1 MGSGFWGPQKATS
14 EGVVS
19 DNNGGFNWVVIV
31 KPSQLWVSVA
41 YLCQTTKD
49 WIPSSHLRFRIMIRV
64 IRVNSNIA
72 DHERVRGR
80 PQHLKLTI
88 DSSITQW
95 LGFFYPVSVISD
107 ALYRILWRERG
118 VITVYLK

>member
-1 MGSGFWGPQKATS
+1 M
-14 EGVVS
+14 
-19 DNNGGFNWVVIV
+19 IV

-88 DSSITQW
+88 VSSITQYD
-95 LGFFYPVSVISD
+95 LDFFILFLS
-107 ALYRILWRERG
+107 YRMHCIGYFEG
-118 VITVYLK
+118 KGE